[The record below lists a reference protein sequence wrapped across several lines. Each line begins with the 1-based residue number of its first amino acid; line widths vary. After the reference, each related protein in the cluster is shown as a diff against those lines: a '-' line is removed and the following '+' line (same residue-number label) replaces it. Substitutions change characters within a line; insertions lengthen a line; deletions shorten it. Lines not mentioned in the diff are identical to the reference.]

1 MIESSGTTAG
11 GGDVASVVVEERH
24 LVKTLRWWD
33 GFVVALATP
42 GFLIASLGYSVGVLG
57 AWGAVLVWT
66 LSVTIGGLQAF
77 VYQEPA
83 LMFSDKSGG
92 IPLYAH
98 EAWKRYSSFVGP
110 VATFGY
116 WLGWSSV
123 LSIFG
128 LLLGSLVQA
137 EYFPGSTWSFDLG
150 FSTFGLPKA
159 IAILAIALIWFANM
173 RGMKSAVTLTY
184 ITGALLM
191 IPLIAIMFGTYLTG
205 DFEPSRLT
213 WDLPGGWAGWKLVLV
228 WLYLMGWSSYA
239 VETVATLAPEYRDT
253 RKDTTWALRTSS
265 LFSLAVYFLL
275 PLGIVGTLTAEEIG
289 EGAAGPYIVTALQ
302 RILGAGSGLATALI
316 IGGLLLSMNTAM
328 MGGSRAL
335 YGISQDGMTVRQL
348 GRLSK
353 HNVPATAMTVGAL
366 LNIGLLFFF
375 DSTLAI
381 LAAGNLGY
389 ILAHVAALSGVL
401 LLRKD
406 RPSWPRP
413 YRLAKPWLVVTA
425 LLLAANVLFIV
436 VGFAYF
442 EETGY
447 SSGTQLLGVTK
458 ELWGGV
464 LILVASVLLFVYRRV
479 VQDKLPFTWTEPDD
493 HQPGGLPGRPP
504 AAERA
509 PLA

>member
-1 MIESSGTTAG
+1 MLESSGPATTG
-11 GGDVASVVVEERH
+11 SDVASVVVEERS
-24 LVKTLRWWD
+24 LVQTLRWWD

-57 AWGAVLVWT
+57 AWGAVFVWT
-66 LSVTIGGLQAF
+66 VSVVIGGLQAF
-77 VYQEPA
+77 IYQEPA

-123 LSIFG
+123 LAIFG

-137 EYFPGSTWSFDLG
+137 EYFPGATWVYDLG

-159 IAILAIALIWFANM
+159 IAIVAVALIWFANT
-173 RGMKSAVTLTY
+173 RGMRSAVTLTY

-191 IPLIAIMFGTYLTG
+191 IPLVVIMFGAYLSG
-205 DFEPSRLT
+205 DFEPSRVT
-213 WDLPGGWAGWKLVLV
+213 WGLPSGWEGWKLVMV
-228 WLYLMGWSSYA
+228 WLYLMAWSAYA

-253 RKDTTWALRTSS
+253 RKDTTWALRSSS
-265 LFSLAVYFLL
+265 LFSLVVYFFL
-275 PLGIVGTLTAEEIG
+275 PLGVVGALTADEIG
-289 EGAAGPYIVTALQ
+289 EGAAGPYIVSALQ
-302 RILGAGSGLATALI
+302 RVLGANSGLATALI
-316 IGGLLLSMNTAM
+316 IGGLLLAMNTAM

-335 YGISQDGMTVRQL
+335 YGIAQDGMTVRQL
-348 GRLSK
+348 GHLNK
-353 HNVPATAMTVGAL
+353 HNVPSTAMAVGAL
-366 LNIGLLFFF
+366 VNIALLFLF

-389 ILAHVAALSGVL
+389 VVAHVAALSGVL

-413 YRLAKPWLVVTA
+413 YRLAKPWIVVTGI
-425 LLLAANVLFIV
+425 LLVANLSFIV

-447 SSGTQLLGVTK
+447 SSGNKLLGVTQ

-464 LILVASVLLFVYRRV
+464 LILILSVVLFVYRRV
-479 VQDKLPFTWTEPDD
+479 VQDRMPFTWTEPDD
-493 HQPGGLPGRPP
+493 HQPAGVQGAG
-504 AAERA
+504 ASSERT